1 MINKYALGTI
11 VGAALLG
18 LAKKN
23 SGSQMRLKSRKDR
36 YTEKRVFLSF
46 HRHDESY
53 DQIVPEVE
61 DMVNQWL
68 INNPHLK
75 VQSISTYNQAYGDD
89 VATDEWLYVVLKQR
103 EHEEFDEDDE
113 DDDPW
118 LYYDW
123 NPVRQLAQLLAM
135 NIDHDR
141 YDVEE
146 DGRYDVEENIVYNA
160 DTGELYKKPELHV
173 PKLRIR

>member
-1 MINKYALGTI
+1 MNKYTLGTI
-11 VGAALLG
+11 IGTVLLG

-23 SGSQMRLKSRKDR
+23 SGSKMRLTVRKEN
-36 YTEKRVFLSF
+36 YTEKRVQLSF
-46 HRHDESY
+46 HRYDESY

-75 VQSISTYNQAYGDD
+75 VHEINSYNHVHGDD
-89 VATDEWLYVVLKQR
+89 VATDEWLRIVLKER
-103 EHEEFDEDDE
+103 EYEEFDEDDE

-123 NPVRQLAQLLAM
+123 EPIRELARLLAM
-135 NIDHDR
+135 NIDHDS
-141 YDVEE
+141 YDIEE
-146 DGRYDVEENIVYNA
+146 NGRYDVEENIVYNA
-160 DTGELYKKPELHV
+160 DTGELYKKPESTL
-173 PKLRIR
+173 PKLRLR

>member
-1 MINKYALGTI
+1 MMNKYALGTI

-23 SGSQMRLKSRKDR
+23 SGSKMRLIGRKEN
-36 YTEKRVFLSF
+36 YIEKRVGLSF
-46 HRHDESY
+46 HRYDESY

-68 INNPHLK
+68 INHPNLK
-75 VQSISTYNQAYGDD
+75 VHSISSSNQVYGDD
-89 VATDEWLYVVLKQR
+89 VATYEWLYIVLKQR
-103 EHEEFDEDDE
+103 EYEEFDEDDE

-123 NPVRQLAQLLAM
+123 KPVRQLAQLLAM
-135 NIDHDR
+135 NIDHER

-160 DTGELYKKPELHV
+160 DTGKIYKKPESTL
-173 PKLRIR
+173 PKLRKR

>member
-1 MINKYALGTI
+1 MRSKYALGTI
-11 VGAALLG
+11 VGAALIG

-75 VQSISTYNQAYGDD
+75 VQSISTYNHVYGDD
-89 VATDEWLYVVLKQR
+89 VATDEWLSIVLKER
-103 EHEEFDEDDE
+103 EYEEFDE

-123 NPVRQLAQLLAM
+123 EPVRQLAQLLAM
-135 NIDHDR
+135 NIDNDR

-160 DTGELYKKPELHV
+160 DTGELYKKPESTL
-173 PKLRIR
+173 PKLRLR